1 MMKYKISIITTLY
14 NCQNFIEQSILSIIN
29 QSFNDFEWII
39 INDGS
44 SDKTWDIVTK
54 LTDKYENIIKIDNKD
69 NKKIPL
75 RRNEAIS
82 MASSEYVAIHDGDDI
97 SLPNRLLHQYSFFQ
111 KQKEDVFCVGGWAL
125 QIDENDIESRIMSY
139 PPVSHNENVNMLLVG
154 RKNPIIDPTSM
165 FKKKIFKDIGMY
177 TLNRDIYT
185 VPDMDLWCRAILSG
199 YKIINMP
206 EVLIKYRINPNGM
219 TRLHNKE
226 MQKSHNQVIN
236 SFKTSMINLNKKV

>member
-1 MMKYKISIITTLY
+1 MKYKISIITTLY

-97 SLPNRLLHQYSFFQ
+97 SLPNRLLHQYSFFS
-111 KQKEDVFCVGGWAL
+111 KAKRRCFLRRWMGFTD
-125 QIDENDIESRIMSY
+125 R
-139 PPVSHNENVNMLLVG
+139 
-154 RKNPIIDPTSM
+154 
-165 FKKKIFKDIGMY
+165 
-177 TLNRDIYT
+177 
-185 VPDMDLWCRAILSG
+185 
-199 YKIINMP
+199 
-206 EVLIKYRINPNGM
+206 
-219 TRLHNKE
+219 
-226 MQKSHNQVIN
+226 
-236 SFKTSMINLNKKV
+236 